1 LAGGAKANEAHGESQ
16 MNAKAKGKRNEH
28 RSMALLEAAG
38 YHCTRSAGSL
48 GEWDIIG
55 PTDVVLCQVRT
66 RDWPSTAGT
75 LVVRRYCRKS
85 ETRRSTVWTA
95 EAAHPAA
102 CRGPSENTPKPAA
115 LAATIASAGM
125 G

>member
-1 LAGGAKANEAHGESQ
+1 MAGGAKAIEAHGESQ
-16 MNAKAKGKRNEH
+16 INAKAKGKWNEH

-38 YHCTRSAGSL
+38 YRCTQSAASL

-75 LVVRRYCRKS
+75 LSVRRYCRKS
-85 ETRRSTVWTA
+85 ETWRSTVWTA